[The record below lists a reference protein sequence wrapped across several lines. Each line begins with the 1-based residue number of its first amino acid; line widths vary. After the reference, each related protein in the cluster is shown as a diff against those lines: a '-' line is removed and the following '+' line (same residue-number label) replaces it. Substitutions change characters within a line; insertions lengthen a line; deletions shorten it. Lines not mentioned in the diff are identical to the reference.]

1 MKLLI
6 LSCSTGGGHNS
17 AAAAIASRFEAA
29 GHHCRVVNTLDF
41 LPKATAELISK
52 GHDFAYRHIPL
63 IYGAG
68 YRYEEK
74 HASVPFYE
82 QTLRGAEGLREYL
95 SGHPADLVICVHVFS
110 AMMMTELR
118 HNWGLLL
125 PTYFVATDY
134 TCSPGVS
141 DLDVD
146 GFLIPHS
153 RLVDEFTAAGIP
165 AGKLYVTGIPVK
177 EEFTRRESREEAR
190 EALGLSREGQV
201 VLLATGSMGCGPI
214 RTTSLRMERLLGE
227 NDRLVVIC
235 GKNKRLYRDLT
246 FLFSQ
251 NSHVKIVGYT
261 DKMHLY
267 MRACDVLVT
276 KAGGLSTTE
285 AVAAGVPLLYLNAV
299 PGCESRNIEF
309 MTRWGYALA
318 AEDKLRLPGL
328 LSDCLS
334 GAVSLQATVA
344 RREGE
349 FPEHAA
355 DNIFRLTLRSDTR
368 PQKVRSAAL

>member
-6 LSCSTGGGHNS
+6 LSCNTGGGHNA
-17 AAAAIASRFEAA
+17 AAAAICKYFEAH
-29 GHHCRVVNTLDF
+29 GHCGRVVNTLDF
-41 LPKATAELISK
+41 LPKSTAELISR

-95 SGHPADLVICVHVFS
+95 TDYPADAVICVHVFS

-118 HNWGLLL
+118 HNWQLRL

-141 DLDVD
+141 DLDMD
-146 GFLIPHS
+146 GFFIPHS
-153 RLVDEFTAAGIP
+153 RLLDEFTAAGIP
-165 AGKLYVTGIPVK
+165 AEKLYATGIPVD
-177 EEFTRRESREEAR
+177 EAFAREENRCAAR
-190 EALGLSREGQV
+190 DALHLSGEGHV
-201 VLLATGSMGCGPI
+201 VLLAAGSMGCGPI
-214 RTTSLRMERLLGE
+214 RTLALRLEHMLG
-227 NDRLVVIC
+227 NMDQLVVVC
-235 GKNKRLYRDLT
+235 GKNRMLYRDLS
-246 FLFSQ
+246 FFFSQ
-251 NSHVKIVGYT
+251 NSRVRVVGYT
-261 DKMHLY
+261 REMPLY
-267 MRACDVLVT
+267 MHACDLIVT
-276 KAGGLSTTE
+276 KAGGLTTAE

-299 PGCESRNIEF
+299 PGCESRNIAF

-318 AEDKLRLPGL
+318 AEDELHLPGL

-334 GAVSLQATVA
+334 GAVSMRDMVA
-344 RREGE
+344 RRKNE
-349 FPEHAA
+349 FPKNAAEH
-355 DNIFRLTLRSDTR
+355 IYRLVTRDQAGFSAESPTL
-368 PQKVRSAAL
+368 P